1 MTGNTDFTS
10 LIMRLDIYML
20 FSSNT
25 HICFCVSISS
35 LQEYRQQ
42 QRDENQPAITGFWR
56 SPVQVYNE
64 SSSRQQAI
72 SQSIIHDLIIGC
84 CLPLSIVENENFRHF
99 LHVMDNKYTPISRAT
114 ITTRNIPQLVA
125 TLKEGIKSRL
135 EEQRSLSVT
144 ADIWSDRTMRSY
156 LGVTAHMLNNTSEPH
171 LQTYLLA
178 CRRFKG
184 RHSSENISAA
194 FDEILDEYNISE
206 KVDFIITDNA
216 ANMKKAFK
224 VKMADHSDD
233 FEGGS
238 SSDEEDMDGAQLDT
252 ECLLG
257 SRQRLSC
264 FAHSLQ
270 LVIGDGMRELKA
282 MSRAISKITKLASLL
297 HTSTVFKDKFESVFG
312 SGKSI
317 PVSSVTRWSSQFR
330 QVQAVTDLD
339 HTALTQM
346 CAVDFENVVL
356 NSREWAQCKELGEI
370 LGPFA
375 EATDL
380 TQGDKVVTISMV
392 VPTVLELHSHL
403 AAMDG
408 EKRLCR
414 LLTRALRASLERRF
428 AGIFVRLGLSDDQG
442 LDLPFSQDVYMHGA
456 MLDPQFGLKW
466 VEMDVK
472 TSDSAKTELQRSL
485 TGMFCIS
492 KSPP

>member
-10 LIMRLDIYML
+10 LIMRLDFYML

-25 HICFCVSISS
+25 HICFCVFISS
-35 LQEYRQQ
+35 LQRQR
-42 QRDENQPAITGFWR
+42 QRDENQPAITGFWW

-84 CLPLSIVENENFRHF
+84 CLPLSSVENENFRHF
-99 LHVMDNKYTPISRAT
+99 LHIMDNKYTPISRAT

-184 RHSSENISAA
+184 HHSSENISAA
-194 FDEILDEYNISE
+194 FDEILEEYNISE

-216 ANMKKAFK
+216 ANMRKAFK

-233 FEGGS
+233 FEDGS

-257 SRQRLSC
+257 SR
-264 FAHSLQ
+264 
-270 LVIGDGMRELKA
+270 
-282 MSRAISKITKLASLL
+282 
-297 HTSTVFKDKFESVFG
+297 
-312 SGKSI
+312 
-317 PVSSVTRWSSQFR
+317 
-330 QVQAVTDLD
+330 
-339 HTALTQM
+339 
-346 CAVDFENVVL
+346 
-356 NSREWAQCKELGEI
+356 
-370 LGPFA
+370 
-375 EATDL
+375 
-380 TQGDKVVTISMV
+380 
-392 VPTVLELHSHL
+392 
-403 AAMDG
+403 
-408 EKRLCR
+408 
-414 LLTRALRASLERRF
+414 
-428 AGIFVRLGLSDDQG
+428 
-442 LDLPFSQDVYMHGA
+442 
-456 MLDPQFGLKW
+456 
-466 VEMDVK
+466 
-472 TSDSAKTELQRSL
+472 
-485 TGMFCIS
+485 
-492 KSPP
+492 